1 MAQHNLGTV
10 ISFEFLRT
18 ITKRRFWA
26 ITLFIPIVM
35 IGLITLIVASN
46 VSTANSA
53 DAQKNARITFVY
65 TDASGLVDPAVA
77 EKLGGSVASGDAAGI
92 AAVKSGDTEAFFV
105 YPSDP
110 AKETV
115 KVYGAEA
122 GLFQNGKYSSVAQS
136 LLSASVQERIDSAT
150 YVAVLRDQVQ
160 TTTTTFAD
168 GKVAPG
174 FEAIVPALFFV
185 IVFFI
190 VIVFLGNQMLNSTL
204 EEKENRVTEMILTT
218 INPTS
223 LLVGK
228 VISLFLIGII
238 QMIVFSLPVIIG
250 YVFFRT
256 QLSIPELDLSGLVFE
271 PQKMIVGA
279 LLLIGGF
286 ALFTG
291 TLVAVGAIMPTAK
304 DAAPLFSVVIFS
316 IVIPLYASGF
326 AVSAPQSPI
335 VQVLAYFPYTAPI
348 TALILN
354 AFGTLP
360 LWQAIIIIV
369 ELFVLS
375 AIVLRLAV
383 RLFRYGSIEYTNKVK
398 IRDVLGRRTSAELQ
412 PGR

>member
-18 ITKRRFWA
+18 VSKRRFWA

-46 VSTANSA
+46 VSTANTA
-53 DAQKNARITFVY
+53 DAQKNARVTFVY
-65 TDASGLVDPAVA
+65 TDASGLVDPALA
-77 EKLGGSVASGDAAGI
+77 TKAGGKQITDEAAGV
-92 AAVKSGDTEAFFV
+92 AAVKNGDSEAFFA
-105 YPSDP
+105 YPADP
-110 AKETV
+110 ATQTV
-115 KVYGAEA
+115 KVYGADA
-122 GLFQNGKYSSVAQS
+122 GLFANGKYSSVAQAV
-136 LLSASVQERIDSAT
+136 LSASVQERVDSKV

-160 TTTTTFAD
+160 TTTVTFKD
-168 GKVAPG
+168 GAVAPG
-174 FEAIVPALFFV
+174 FEAIIPALFFV
-185 IVFFI
+185 LVFFI

-228 VISLFLIGII
+228 VISLFMIGII
-238 QMIVFSLPVIIG
+238 QMIVFSLPVLIG
-250 YVFFRT
+250 YVFFRS
-256 QLSIPELDLSGLVFE
+256 QLSIPELALSGLVFE
-271 PQKMIVGA
+271 PEKMIVGV
-279 LLLIGGF
+279 LILIGGF

-291 TLVAVGAIMPTAK
+291 TLVAVGAVMPTAK
-304 DAAPLFSVVIFS
+304 DAAPVFSVVIFS

-326 AVSAPQSPI
+326 AVSSPDSPI
-335 VQVLAYFPYTAPI
+335 VQVLAYFPYTAPV

-360 LWQAIIIIV
+360 LWQAIIIIL
-369 ELFVLS
+369 ELFILS
-375 AIVLRLAV
+375 AIVLRIAV

-398 IRDVLGRRTSAELQ
+398 IRDVLSRRATVEPQAGR
-412 PGR
+412 